1 MTKREINEKFDNDEL
16 NTKSTKFVYVKNNA
30 LKNIIKHCWGGKKRG
45 LRAIDEFRKKLMT
58 PDFEISKCPE
68 HEVK

>member
-30 LKNIIKHCWGGKKRG
+30 LKNIIKHCRGGKK
-45 LRAIDEFRKKLMT
+45 RAIDEFRKKLMT